1 MRLLLRQQEKFLKH
15 NTGSKATKSL
25 EICRY
30 DFFAFHFN

>member
-1 MRLLLRQQEKFLKH
+1 MQLLLQQQEKFLKH

-30 DFFAFHFN
+30 DFFCVPF